1 MKPIQLHLET
11 RNSETL
17 IEETAPSK
25 TKRLK
30 GNTKEWFDN
39 VVSEAINNRGKLF
52 KKCKKAR
59 LPLDQDNYKKARYE
73 VQKIIGE
80 KKRNYFETKLTEN
93 IGKPK
98 ELWKTLKAL

>member
-1 MKPIQLHLET
+1 M
-11 RNSETL
+11 
-17 IEETAPSK
+17 IEEITPSK

-30 GNTKEWFDN
+30 GNIKEWFNN
-39 VVSEAINNRGKLF
+39 VVSEAINNRDKF
-52 KKCKKAR
+52 FIKRKKAR